1 MLLKWAGGKSWLV
14 KNHSEI
20 FHNNEIL
27 EFKNYIEPFL
37 GGGAVFKFLK
47 PNNNSILAD
56 INDNLICFYLCLQEK
71 PIELYELT
79 MSHIKMHSNSYYY
92 DIRAKHSLKDDL
104 EQAARFLYLN
114 RTCYN
119 GIYRVNRRGEFN
131 VPIGSSKE
139 FNVTK
144 DEFIKYSN
152 LLKSSKILK
161 QDFRETIDYAKE
173 GDFIYVDPPY
183 ITKSNESVF
192 DMYSKNQFDW
202 NAQIELSKIL
212 ETKNKDGSYI
222 VVSNIFDKDIVKLF
236 PKKDGWNH
244 IPLNRANVM
253 PYNARGKEYKEII
266 FKNF

>member
-1 MLLKWAGGKSWLV
+1 VLLKWAGGKSWLV

-79 MSHIKMHSNSYYY
+79 MSHIKMHSSSYYY

-139 FNVTK
+139 FNVTE

-152 LLKSSKILK
+152 LLKNSKILK
-161 QDFRETIDYAKE
+161 QDFRETINCAKE

-183 ITKSNESVF
+183 ITKSNESAF

-253 PYNARGKEYKEII
+253 PYNARGKDYKEII